1 MNAELTREAPIVRR
15 RKHRAPQPSV
25 SRILIAAAMPN
36 HRTLHHM
43 LKRKSPAY
51 QIRSLVYM
59 AGKLLWHASHQI

>member
-1 MNAELTREAPIVRR
+1 MNAELARESPIVRR

-25 SRILIAAAMPN
+25 SRIPIAAAMPN

-43 LKRKSPAY
+43 LKRKSSAY
-51 QIRSLVYM
+51 KILSLVYV